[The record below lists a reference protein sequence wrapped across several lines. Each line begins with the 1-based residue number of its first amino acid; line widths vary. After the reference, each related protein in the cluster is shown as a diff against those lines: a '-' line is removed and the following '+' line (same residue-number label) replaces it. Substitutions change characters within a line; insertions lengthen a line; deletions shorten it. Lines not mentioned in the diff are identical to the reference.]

1 MRYLYFK
8 LLKIAM
14 ESEQKIFRLLGKVQH
29 YDWGGYEFI
38 PASLGI
44 SNTSHKPFAE
54 YWLGTHHKSPSE
66 IFTGDEIKTLSE
78 FTELPYLLKLQD
90 VREMLSI
97 QVHPTKKAAEIEFA
111 RESHEHIPLDAPNRN
126 YRDDNHK
133 PELLVA
139 LGEFWLLHGFKKKE
153 SILKIL
159 NAVPEF
165 SSLKQMFDL
174 KGYEELYKTVMGMP
188 QEAVNGILQPVLGR
202 VAPLYSKGVL
212 NKDEEDYWAA
222 KAALSFNTAGNIDRG
237 IFSIYFFNLVQ
248 LKKGEGIYQSPG
260 MPHAYLEGRGVEIM
274 ANSDNVLRGGLTTK
288 HIDIKELMKHVQ
300 CEPVIPQI
308 IKGIKR
314 NKELVFKTPA
324 PDFEL
329 STFQL
334 EENEIAEFTPAS
346 IEIIF
351 LFTGNAE
358 FKDGNSVLRLKKGQ
372 AAVIF
377 PGQNVS
383 IKALPEAEIYR
394 ASAPMHSGE

>member
-1 MRYLYFK
+1 
-8 LLKIAM
+8 M

-66 IFTGDEIKTLSE
+66 IFAGDEIKTLSE

-111 RESHEHIPLDAPNRN
+111 RENHEHIPLDAPNRN

-153 SILKIL
+153 PILKIL

-165 SSLKQMFDL
+165 SSLKVMFDL

-188 QEAVNGILQPVLGR
+188 QENVNEILQPVLER

-222 KAALSFNTAGNIDRG
+222 KAALSFNKAGNIDRG

-248 LKKGEGIYQSPG
+248 LKKGEGIYQQPG
-260 MPHAYLEGRGVEIM
+260 VPHAYLEGHGVEIM

-300 CEPVIPQI
+300 CEPVTPEI
-308 IKGIKR
+308 ITGTKR
-314 NKELVFKTPA
+314 NKQLVFKTPA

-334 EENEIAEFTPAS
+334 KENEIAEFAPAS

-351 LFTGNAE
+351 LLTGNAE
-358 FKDGNSVLRLKKGQ
+358 CRDGNSVLRLKKGQ

-377 PGQNVS
+377 PGKNVS
-383 IKALPEAEIYR
+383 IKAIPEAEIYR
-394 ASAPMHSGE
+394 ASAPVHSRE